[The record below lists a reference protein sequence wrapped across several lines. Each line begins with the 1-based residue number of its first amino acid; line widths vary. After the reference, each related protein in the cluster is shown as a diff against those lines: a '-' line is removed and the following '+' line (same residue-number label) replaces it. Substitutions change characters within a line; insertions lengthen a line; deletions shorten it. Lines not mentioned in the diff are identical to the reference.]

1 MKVLVAV
8 ASRHGAT
15 REIAHEIADRLR
27 VAGHAVDVADPDDVE
42 AVAPYDAVLVGSC
55 VYVGRLAASVRA
67 MADRLEHELVT
78 RPLWLFSSGQVGFPR
93 MPEEPDVSDADALTR
108 RLHAREHRSFPGR
121 LDRSLLTL
129 AERAAVAL
137 LRAPEGDYRDWAE
150 ITAWADGVA
159 AWLTSEENRR
169 LHVAR

>member
-15 REIAHEIADRLR
+15 REIAHEVAERLR
-27 VAGHAVDVADPDDVE
+27 AAGHVVDVADPDDVE
-42 AVAPYDAVLVGSC
+42 QVAPYDAVVLGSC
-55 VYVGRLAASVRA
+55 IYVGRVAASVRA
-67 MADRLEHELVT
+67 LAERLEHELVT
-78 RPLWLFSSGQVGFPR
+78 RPVWLFTSGQVGFPR
-93 MPEEPDVSDADALTR
+93 MPEEPEVSDADQLVR
-108 RLHAREHRSFPGR
+108 RLHAREHRTFTGR

-137 LRAPEGDYRDWAE
+137 LRAPEGDYRDWAV
-150 ITAWADGVA
+150 IAAWGDGIA

-169 LHVAR
+169 LHLAR